1 MKKRLTSLLS
11 LLLVLVLLAG
21 CGGITTGGDAAP
33 SGTGTPGGTADPAD
47 PSGSGTP
54 TAAEQTFRFAVLD
67 DPDSFD
73 PGYTLNTFAAP
84 VFFNCFVG
92 LVRYNLDS
100 ELVPGAAESWD
111 ISEDGRTWTFHLVEG
126 AKWSNGSPVTAEDFA
141 FAWQRVLTPEFGSSA
156 ANTLYQ
162 YIANAE
168 AFYNGECA
176 WEDVGVKV
184 LDETTLEVT
193 LKDPCAYFPALLAT
207 WTYMPVCK
215 EVVEANPDWATDY
228 ENYVSNGP
236 FKLDSYRMGEGIYLS
251 KNENY
256 WLADQVKLE
265 QIDLMI
271 FQDLNTALNAYEA
284 GQLDGLTSVPS
295 TSIPT
300 LKGRDD

>member
-11 LLLVLVLLAG
+11 LLLALLVLAG
-21 CGGITTGGDAAP
+21 CGGITTGGDTAGTGAP
-33 SGTGTPGGTADPAD
+33 ASSGTTDPASPAGD
-47 PSGSGTP
+47 GGSDE
-54 TAAEQTFRFAVLD
+54 TAQVLRYAVLD

-111 ISEDGRTWTFHLVEG
+111 ISEDGRTWTFHLVDG

-176 WEDVGVKV
+176 WEDVGV
-184 LDETTLEVT
+184 
-193 LKDPCAYFPALLAT
+193 
-207 WTYMPVCK
+207 
-215 EVVEANPDWATDY
+215 
-228 ENYVSNGP
+228 
-236 FKLDSYRMGEGIYLS
+236 
-251 KNENY
+251 
-256 WLADQVKLE
+256 
-265 QIDLMI
+265 
-271 FQDLNTALNAYEA
+271 
-284 GQLDGLTSVPS
+284 
-295 TSIPT
+295 
-300 LKGRDD
+300 